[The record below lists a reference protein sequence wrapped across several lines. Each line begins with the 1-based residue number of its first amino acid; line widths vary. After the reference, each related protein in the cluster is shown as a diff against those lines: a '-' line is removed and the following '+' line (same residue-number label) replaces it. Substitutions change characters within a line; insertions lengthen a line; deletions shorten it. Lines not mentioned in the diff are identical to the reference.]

1 MKHIRTTAALALLTA
16 LHPAAADEPNRFSL
30 ELLKQADKQHHGNIC
45 IAPCSAAAPLLILE
59 KGAAGATR
67 QQIADTLGG
76 TEPWLPSLRQQKG
89 NSLQTAQIHVDA
101 NFPLKQEFRNAWPK
115 QTLISLDIRNA
126 PDKARTAINNYIRTS
141 TSDAIRELL
150 PPDSV
155 NGNTA
160 FIAVSALRY
169 RSHWL
174 TPFAKRYTVP
184 RPFTLP
190 GGTTKTVPTMH
201 KVASFNYVIDPQYSA
216 VELPYRT
223 PPEGSAQAPGSMIA
237 ILPPEGTAI
246 EDFISTLTPETIAD
260 MRKKLAASQNG
271 RNLRDIVLA
280 IPKFT
285 ISSATDLSKA
295 LPAMGMPDAFQDTAD
310 FSGISPTPGLKI
322 NGFHHQC
329 NIAVDEKGTVV
340 TAASS
345 TDAPFG
351 SPPRLDFKLNRPF
364 LWLIVPNSSDP
375 AAPILILGIVRE
387 P

>member
-1 MKHIRTTAALALLTA
+1 MKHIPASAALALLSA
-16 LHPAAADEPNRFSL
+16 LHPAAADAPNRFSL
-30 ELLKQADKQHHGNIC
+30 ELLKQADKQHQGNIC

-59 KGAAGATR
+59 KGAGRVAKVRCRRGCRRFAAGWR
-67 QQIADTLGG
+67 L
-76 TEPWLPSLRQQKG
+76 LRQQKG
-89 NSLQTAQIHVDA
+89 NSLQTAQIYVDA

-115 QTLISLDIRNA
+115 QTLISLDIRTD

-155 NGNTA
+155 SGTTT

-201 KVASFNYVIDPQYSA
+201 KAASFNYVIDPQYSA

-260 MRKKLAASQNG
+260 MRKKIAASQKG
-271 RNLRDIVLA
+271 RNLRHIVLA

-285 ISSATDLSKA
+285 ISSTFDLSKA
-295 LPAMGMPDAFQDTAD
+295 LPAMGMPNAFQDTAD

-329 NIAVDEKGTVV
+329 NIAIDEKGTVV

-345 TDAPFG
+345 ADAPFG

-364 LWLIVPNSSDP
+364 LWLIVPNTTAPD
-375 AAPILILGIVRE
+375 APILILGIVRE